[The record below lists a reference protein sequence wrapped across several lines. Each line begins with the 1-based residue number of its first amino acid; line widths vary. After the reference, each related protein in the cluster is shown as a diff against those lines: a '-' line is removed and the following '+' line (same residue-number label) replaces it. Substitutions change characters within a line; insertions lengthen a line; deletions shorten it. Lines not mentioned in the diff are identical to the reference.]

1 LPLGGEGVQAA
12 AAGAASAMPFAYI
25 FIACALA
32 MALSL
37 VVYHLMPERPLRGRA
52 ESEIAAVVE

>member
-1 LPLGGEGVQAA
+1 
-12 AAGAASAMPFAYI
+12 MPFAYI